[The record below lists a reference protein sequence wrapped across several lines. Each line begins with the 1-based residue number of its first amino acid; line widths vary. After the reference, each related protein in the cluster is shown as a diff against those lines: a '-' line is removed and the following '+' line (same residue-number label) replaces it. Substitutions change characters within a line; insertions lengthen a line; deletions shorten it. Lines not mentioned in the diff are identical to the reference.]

1 MTTRSKL
8 GIALLALGISLSAM
22 AMDLGQAMSAPWR
35 R

>member
-22 AMDLGQAMSAPWR
+22 AMDLGLNEHHR
-35 R
+35 